1 MSALY
6 GFIETATSIP
16 SLLSA
21 MSKGDA
27 MKWYQPETDC
37 YLKANRVDHGREY
50 QDAIAEVIASRV
62 GELLHILVV
71 QYQLCRIRINDET
84 FLLGTISHNFCHKNE
99 SFISFETMVES
110 SDDPIQWAV
119 SAKDNY
125 ELVID
130 LFYKLTGLAARDYLN
145 TMLLFDFLI
154 CNEDRHLNNFGVLK
168 DETDGSYRFP
178 PLFDSGYAL
187 GKSTPERDCPAGRHS
202 GYRIRWSAAVCTDA
216 RLLQY
221 DFADKIAA
229 VKGVFCMKPVDFT
242 IYWKETPVVQVC
254 YNAMKQPQFTVLDH
268 SHLPVLLFGM
278 DGKAVP
284 TAARLDKF
292 FADRCFP
299 STRQNAKELLA
310 IAGLTLYQPKL
321 ICRKT
326 HGIVAHDHYW
336 IRYADDPSDLS
347 HASLMQEMSKAVK
360 TVSGDTSSQRHIG

>member
-1 MSALY
+1 
-6 GFIETATSIP
+6 
-16 SLLSA
+16 
-21 MSKGDA
+21 

-50 QDAIAEVIASRV
+50 QNAIAEVIASRV

-110 SDDPIQWAV
+110 SDEPIQWAV

-178 PLFDSGYAL
+178 PFLTAVMHLASCRRSIGR
-187 GKSTPERDCPAGRHS
+187 SNNICTPA
-202 GYRIRWSAAVCTDA
+202 
-216 RLLQY
+216 
-221 DFADKIAA
+221 
-229 VKGVFCMKPVDFT
+229 KP
-242 IYWKETPVVQVC
+242 
-254 YNAMKQPQFTVLDH
+254 NRSLRA
-268 SHLPVLLFGM
+268 
-278 DGKAVP
+278 
-284 TAARLDKF
+284 
-292 FADRCFP
+292 FP
-299 STRQNAKELLA
+299 NSC
-310 IAGLTLYQPKL
+310 I
-321 ICRKT
+321 
-326 HGIVAHDHYW
+326 
-336 IRYADDPSDLS
+336 
-347 HASLMQEMSKAVK
+347 
-360 TVSGDTSSQRHIG
+360 